1 MGSPNVCSRY
11 TKHADDIE
19 AYVTELRVMSYSAF
33 QTHVNTFCKCGVFL
47 YTYISIDTIHKML
60 CNIVTTLVYLGQYGQ
75 DTMGQLSH
83 GIQFTCLCFL

>member
-11 TKHADDIE
+11 AKHADDID
-19 AYVTELRVMSYSAF
+19 ADVTELRVMSYSAF

-47 YTYISIDTIHKML
+47 YIHKTP
-60 CNIVTTLVYLGQYGQ
+60 CNIVTLVYLGQYGRN
-75 DTMGQLSH
+75 TMGQLSH